1 MEQAAAAGSNEFY
14 RPKTGVRSHY
24 MAALKRMFAGFG
36 TLGNMLSPLAKWMGQ
51 FRLFQRD
58 GTHHGPWSIV
68 VWWEARRLPYNVIV
82 GSAGVL
88 SSLSI
93 LANSFVTER
102 VLGEP
107 IGLPDPPLFAV
118 IAVIAYGVMAN
129 VCFTCGWIAELL
141 ARRVWGNR
149 VDAFGE
155 VALTLGTIFSVLL
168 TLLPAALIIS
178 ISCFKI
184 LFHG

>member
-1 MEQAAAAGSNEFY
+1 
-14 RPKTGVRSHY
+14 
-24 MAALKRMFAGFG
+24 
-36 TLGNMLSPLAKWMGQ
+36 MLSSLAQWMKQ

-58 GTHHGPWSIV
+58 GTHHGLWNVIF
-68 VWWEARRLPYNVIV
+68 WWEARRLPYNVIV
-82 GSAGVL
+82 GLAGVL
-88 SSLSI
+88 SGLLI
-93 LANSFVTER
+93 LGNAFVTER

-129 VCFTCGWIAELL
+129 VCFTGGWIAELL
-141 ARRVWGNR
+141 SRRVWGDR

-155 VALTLGTIFSVLL
+155 AALTLGTIFSVLL

-178 ISCFKI
+178 ISCFKM
-184 LFHG
+184 LFHGK